1 MARRVLLWV
10 LVMALRNY
18 EDDLFRPTEDGTS
31 PALDLPLMVADEDS
45 IAVGR
50 FRLSVREGTDA
61 GQVVASEDTELT
73 IGAAPKNH
81 LVLHDATVSRHHCVI
96 TVTGR
101 GFLLRDLGSRNGTL
115 VNGVQVETAYLQPGA
130 EIRLGLTTMIFD
142 TLADPIRQPISRET
156 NFGDIIGHS
165 PAMRR
170 IFAML
175 PRVAAADTTVLLE
188 GETGTGKGMIAEAI
202 HAASPR
208 ASSPLVVVDCGAIP
222 PALFESELF
231 GHEKGAFTGAN
242 NTRVGAFEAAQHGT
256 VFIDEIGE
264 LPLDLQPKLLR
275 ALDRRRIMRVGG
287 SVSIDLD
294 VRVIAATNRD
304 LRQEVNRGRFRADLF
319 YRLNIVHMRLPS
331 LAERTEDVPLLIQ
344 YLYLQRSGGRRP
356 PANLVERLAAREW
369 PGNVRELRNAIERIV
384 VLDESDGGQQT
395 PMPVVS
401 ARGSSTNV
409 PPLDEAANFGEGVS
423 FRAAKETVVTRW
435 ERSYLKELLRRN
447 RGVVS
452 RAAREAHMDR
462 NHLRDLLRRHG
473 VDGDPSPPDDE

>member
-1 MARRVLLWV
+1 
-10 LVMALRNY
+10 MALLRGY
-18 EDDLFRPTEDGTS
+18 EDDLFRPTEDGTHPS
-31 PALDLPLMVADEDS
+31 LEAPLFVEDENS

-50 FRLSVREGTDA
+50 FRLSVREGNDA

-81 LVLHDATVSRHHCVI
+81 MVLHDPTVSRHHCVI

-115 VNGVQVETAYLQPGA
+115 VNGVLVETAYLQPGT
-130 EIRLGLTTMIFD
+130 ELRMGMTTMIFD
-142 TLADPIRQPISRET
+142 TLADPLRQPISKET
-156 NFGDIIGHS
+156 NFGDIIGQS

-170 IFAML
+170 IFALL

-208 ASSPLVVVDCGAIP
+208 GRQPFIVVDCGAVP

-231 GHEKGAFTGAN
+231 GHEKGAFTGAQS
-242 NTRVGAFEAAQHGT
+242 TRVGAFEAAQHGT

-275 ALDRRRIMRVGG
+275 VLDRRRVMRVGG
-287 SVSIDLD
+287 SASIDLD

-331 LAERTEDVPLLIQ
+331 LAERTEDVPTLIEH
-344 YLYLQRSGGRRP
+344 LYAQRAGGRRP
-356 PANLVERLAAREW
+356 PASLVERLAAREW

-384 VLDESDGGQQT
+384 VLDESDGGQT
-395 PMPVVS
+395 PPPV
-401 ARGSSTNV
+401 ARTAAGIAAA
-409 PPLDEAANFGEGVS
+409 PLDEESNFGEGVS
-423 FRAAKETVVTRW
+423 FRAAKESIVTRW

-473 VDGDPSPPDDE
+473 VDGSPGEPAAAAPEDDDEP